1 MQSSRDPYHQVPM
14 IFFDG
19 QKKNV
24 IKVFGNNCK
33 NNHQFSIGWDVPSL
47 GTVQRVSNKVG
58 IETGFVIPDYTV
70 ITYKNINKEPP
81 QAHNPQVN
89 QPQSN
94 KFATLAQKNLVQDNY
109 KNEIIVQ
116 KSIDNGIEKFKS
128 EENLKE
134 QTNKQIRDILA
145 KQRRENQQHL
155 KYKA

>member
-1 MQSSRDPYHQVPM
+1 MSSRDPYHQVPM

-58 IETGFVIPDYTV
+58 NETGFVIPDYTV
-70 ITYKNINKEPP
+70 ITYKNINKDLKT
-81 QAHNPQVN
+81 QNQQTN
-89 QPQSN
+89 QPQPN
-94 KFATLAQKNLVQDNY
+94 KFATLAQKNLVQDNN
-109 KNEIIVQ
+109 KNQQLIQ
-116 KSIDNGIEKFKS
+116 KSIDNSIEKFKS
-128 EENLKE
+128 EETLKE
-134 QTNKQIRDILA
+134 QTNQQIRDILA
-145 KQRRENQQHL
+145 KQRRENQQNS

>member
-58 IETGFVIPDYTV
+58 NETGFVIPDYTV
-70 ITYKNINKEPP
+70 ITYKNINKDLKA
-81 QAHNPQVN
+81 QNPQTN
-89 QPQSN
+89 QPQPN
-94 KFATLAQKNLVQDNY
+94 KFATLAQKNLVQDN
-109 KNEIIVQ
+109 NNNQQLIQ
-116 KSIDNGIEKFKS
+116 KSIDNSIEKFKS
-128 EENLKE
+128 EETLKE
-134 QTNKQIRDILA
+134 QTNQQIRDILA
-145 KQRRENQQHL
+145 KQRRENQQNS

>member
-1 MQSSRDPYHQVPM
+1 MQSSRDPYHQNPM

-33 NNHQFSIGWDVPSL
+33 NNHQFSIGWDVPSI

-58 IETGFVIPDYTV
+58 NETGFLIPDYTV
-70 ITYKNINKEPP
+70 ITYKNINKDSKT
-81 QAHNPQVN
+81 QL
-89 QPQSN
+89 PQSNLQSPN

-116 KSIDNGIEKFKS
+116 RSINNSIEKFKS
-128 EENLKE
+128 EDNLKE

-145 KQRRENQQHL
+145 KQRRENQQNF
-155 KYKA
+155 KYKS